1 MAGDWTGEAGRAA
14 ASGSL
19 RVQRALQWGD
29 IMTAIVNG
37 ESDQTFDALRPLIDE
52 SRFVRRGNE
61 RGGEMDWPTYRKMLG
76 QWAVHSGRYE
86 KTLHR
91 VSEVGDVVY
100 LDLDEYPT
108 AKDGSVNPLRS
119 ISLYQFDDQDRIVS
133 VDVIMGFFQPQG

>member
-1 MAGDWTGEAGRAA
+1 MAGDWTTRDGV
-14 ASGSL
+14 SP

-37 ESDQTFDALRPLIDE
+37 ETDQTFDALRPLIDE

-61 RGGEMDWPTYRKMLG
+61 RGTELDWPSYRAMLD
-76 QWAVHSGRYE
+76 QWAAHAGTYE
-86 KTLHR
+86 KTLYR
-91 VSEVGDVVY
+91 ASEVGDVVY

-119 ISLYQFDDQDRIVS
+119 ISLYQFDAQDRIIS
-133 VDVIMGFFQPQG
+133 VDVIMGFFPAK